1 MEAYLEIFPKAQSDQ
16 DSALSLTWWALAFTF
31 ILSSIIPS
39 SFPKTTVVLKHT
51 NNNNNTLLFSII
63 LYSLSLSLRFKMLK
77 QISQKQR
84 RSYYKEDCGIR
95 KGINGI
101 GNFILYMYGGWVSER
116 DREGGPRGG
125 VWEIPLDEY
134 CCRVDTSL

>member
-1 MEAYLEIFPKAQSDQ
+1 MEIFPKAQSDQ

-63 LYSLSLSLRFKMLK
+63 LYSLSLLK
-77 QISQKQR
+77 IQNAKT
-84 RSYYKEDCGIR
+84 
-95 KGINGI
+95 
-101 GNFILYMYGGWVSER
+101 NFSET
-116 DREGGPRGG
+116 ET
-125 VWEIPLDEY
+125 L
-134 CCRVDTSL
+134 LL